1 MENLKL
7 NVLTKDQI
15 TVYLKESCYVK
26 YESEIIYEIVGDL
39 NNNDFTKLEWFQQF
53 GDSLRAITLNV
64 YAYRKQL
71 EFGFTEISFNQYGWF
86 TKPEFLDQ
94 EKLIFGNPEHYMQHS
109 TLCLARGINNVWTN
123 SICYTFGCAGGSSP
137 LSVYGEQFNSR
148 KDALAAGLN
157 KLKLLMTAKLNNTDT
172 TNYKQPV
179 ITATL
184 KDITA
189 AQVNMVQLCLF

>member
-1 MENLKL
+1 MECLKL
-7 NVLTKDQI
+7 NEITKDQI
-15 TVYLKESCYVK
+15 TVYLKESCHIK
-26 YESEIIYEIVGDL
+26 YESEIINEIMEDL
-39 NNNDFTKLEWFQQF
+39 NNNDFPKLEWFQQF
-53 GDSLRAITLNV
+53 GDTLRTITLNV

-94 EKLIFGNPEHYMQHS
+94 EKLIFGNPEHYMQNS
-109 TLCLARGINNVWTN
+109 TLYLARGINNVWTN

-148 KDALAAGLN
+148 NDALDAGLN
-157 KLKLLMTAKLNNTDT
+157 KLKGLMTAKLNNTDT

-179 ITATL
+179 IIATL
-184 KDITA
+184 KDIAA
-189 AQVNMVQLCLF
+189 AQINMVQLTLF

>member
-15 TVYLKESCYVK
+15 TVHLKESCHVK
-26 YESEIIYEIVGDL
+26 YESEIINEIMENL

-53 GDSLRAITLNV
+53 GDSLRTITLNV

-109 TLCLARGINNVWTN
+109 NIQVARGINNVWTN
-123 SICYTFGCAGGSSP
+123 AVSYTFGCAGGSSP

-157 KLKLLMTAKLNNTDT
+157 KLKDLMMAKLNNTDT

-179 ITATL
+179 IIATL

-189 AQVNMVQLCLF
+189 AQINMVQLSLF